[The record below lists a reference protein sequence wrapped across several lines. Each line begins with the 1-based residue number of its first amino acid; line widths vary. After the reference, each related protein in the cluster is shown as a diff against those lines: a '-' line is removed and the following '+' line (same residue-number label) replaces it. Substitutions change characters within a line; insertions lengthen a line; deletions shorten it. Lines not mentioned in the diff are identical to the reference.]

1 MLTLLMIMITMG
13 TTTTMAQGRHMGREM
28 GDSRNEMRREVR
40 REVRHE
46 MRREMRREMAHE
58 GYRHCAPAPVY
69 HHRPHHYA
77 ARPVHVVYEPV
88 PVPAPRPCPPPAYC
102 HADPAGVVAGAVVGT
117 ALCLMIGSLAY

>member
-1 MLTLLMIMITMG
+1 MKTKHMLTLLMIMITMG

-28 GDSRNEMRREVR
+28 GYSRNEMRREVR

-46 MRREMRREMAHE
+46 MARE

-88 PVPAPRPCPPPAYC
+88 PVPAPRPCPPPAYY
-102 HADPAGVVAGAVVGT
+102 HTDPAGVVAGAVVGT
-117 ALCLMIGSLAY
+117 ALGLMIGSLAY

>member
-28 GDSRNEMRREVR
+28 GYSRNEMRREVR

-46 MRREMRREMAHE
+46 MARE

-69 HHRPHHYA
+69 HHRPHHHYA

-88 PVPAPRPCPPPAYC
+88 PVPAPRPCPPPAYY
-102 HADPAGVVAGAVVGT
+102 HTDPAGVVAGAVVGT
-117 ALCLMIGSLAY
+117 ALGLMIGSLAY

>member
-28 GDSRNEMRREVR
+28 GYGG
-40 REVRHE
+40 RHE
-46 MRREMRREMAHE
+46 IRREMPH
-58 GYRHCAPAPVY
+58 GGPRHHAPAPVVY

-88 PVPAPRPCPPPAYC
+88 PVPVPAPRPCPPPVYR

-117 ALCLMIGSLAY
+117 ALGLLIGGLAY